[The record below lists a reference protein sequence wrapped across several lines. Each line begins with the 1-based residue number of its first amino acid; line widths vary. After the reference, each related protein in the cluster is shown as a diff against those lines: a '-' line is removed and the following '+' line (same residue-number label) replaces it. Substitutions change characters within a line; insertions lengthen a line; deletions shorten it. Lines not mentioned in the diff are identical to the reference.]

1 MELKDFM
8 EGIENADE
16 VVAKLQE
23 NLKAQKCK
31 IFVDDGQKN
40 IYIPKHRLDTK
51 IGELNAANTTIA
63 SLNSTIKT
71 LKSQIGDEDAQ
82 TTIQTLQTQVGD
94 YEKKI
99 KQIQINNAIELLAV
113 EHKAHDAKDL
123 KGFLDL
129 DKITIDKEGNV
140 IGAKEQ
146 LETLVKEKPYLFEE
160 AQPDAGSGEGGANK
174 GLPNPLF
181 RGLGNPG
188 KPDNSNLF
196 GSKTSHEGDFGKLL
210 AQSGQQVGEGE
221 KKIDADY
228 FFK

>member
-99 KQIQINNAIELLAV
+99 KEIQINNAIELLAV
-113 EHKAHDAKDL
+113 EHKAHDSKDL
-123 KGFLDL
+123 KGFLDM
-129 DKITIDKEGNV
+129 DKISIDKEGNV

-146 LETLVKEKPYLFEE
+146 LETLVKDKPYLFE
-160 AQPDAGSGEGGANK
+160 AQPDADGDKGGADK
-174 GLPNPLF
+174 GLSNPLF
-181 RGLGNPG
+181 KGLGNPG

-196 GSKTSHEGDFGKLL
+196 GSQTTHEGDFGKLL
-210 AQSGQQVGEGE
+210 AQSGNGVESE